1 MDYAVEPAP
10 RTILHVDMNA
20 FFASVEQASNPALR
34 GKPIAVI
41 GAKDRTVVLTA
52 SYPAKACGVKTG
64 ATVYEA
70 RQRCP
75 LVQFV
80 VGNPYKYMDT
90 ARRIAVILHQ
100 YTPLVEVCSIDEAF
114 LDVSGSLYLFG
125 SAARIARAIKDAIH
139 AAFNITCSIG
149 IAPNKLLAKVAA
161 NLQKPDGLVIVPPGD
176 VPAFLRDLPLAE
188 ICGIGPQL
196 TAFFAQRGIRTCGQ
210 LQPVPRAYLERQFGV
225 TGAWLHEAAFGRD
238 TTPVVPADEEP
249 APKSVGHSMTLA
261 HDVTQRTDVELYLQQ
276 LAEMVGRRLRAAGLC
291 GTTVTVTIRWASFTS
306 VTKRQTGAVP
316 LRLGTDIFHA
326 ARHIWA
332 TIPLREPVRLVG
344 VAVANVRPHYEQV
357 PLFADARKAT
367 QLVMA
372 QDVVNDKYGEYTL
385 YPAAVLQRCR
395 RERTVAPSWR
405 PHGVRQAIR

>member
-1 MDYAVEPAP
+1 MDYAIAPAP

-70 RQRCP
+70 RRRCP

-80 VGNPYKYMDT
+80 VGNPHKYMDT
-90 ARRIAVILHQ
+90 ARRIALILHQ

-114 LDVSGSLYLFG
+114 LDISGSLYLFG
-125 SAARIARAIKDAIH
+125 SAARIAHAIKDAIRT
-139 AAFNITCSIG
+139 AFNITCSIG

-161 NLQKPDGLVIVPPGD
+161 NLQKPDGLVIVNPDD
-176 VPAFLRDLPLAE
+176 VPAFVHDLPLDE
-188 ICGIGPQL
+188 ICGVGPHM
-196 TAFFAQRGIRTCGQ
+196 TAFFQQRGIRTCGQ

-238 TTPVVPADEEP
+238 TTPVIPADEEA

-261 HDVTQRTDVELYLQQ
+261 HNVTNRAEVEIYLQQ
-276 LAEMVGRRLRAAGLC
+276 LAEMVGRRMRAAGLC
-291 GTTVTVTIRWASFTS
+291 GTTVAVSIRWASFTS
-306 VTKRQTGAVP
+306 VTKRQTVAEP
-316 LRLGTDIFHA
+316 LRLGADIYRVA
-326 ARHIWA
+326 QRIWA

-344 VAVANVRPHYEQV
+344 VSVANVRPQGEQL
-357 PLFADARKAT
+357 PLFAAERKVL
-367 QLVMA
+367 QLTMA
-372 QDVVNDKYGEYTL
+372 QDMVNDKYGEYTL

-395 RERTVAPSWR
+395 RERTIAPSWR